1 VWYGTRGRKLRLLF
15 TRNMTGFCRVCQRGI
30 SRVIDLYAE

>member
-1 VWYGTRGRKLRLLF
+1 MF

-30 SRVIDLYAE
+30 NTVIDLYSE